1 MKYKSRLISYHQ
13 QFILEY
19 IYNGRVITLTKHLK
33 DGSTERKFLYTRLN
47 KEKQRKLCA
56 FLWLAEATPYTAK
69 ELAEEFL
76 DSTII

>member
-1 MKYKSRLISYHQ
+1 MKHKSRLISYHQ

-19 IYNGRVITLTKHLK
+19 IYNGSVIAVTKHSK

-69 ELAEEFL
+69 ELVQEFL
-76 DSTII
+76 DSIIK